1 MHDFEERVKRIAEQ
15 RKKADELRKKREREE
30 VGRRDVQR
38 VEAMIVHSNEL
49 SPHCVIAR
57 ARGTAIG
64 RRGSFG
70 CGADFATCLCTAWY
84 HF

>member
-30 VGRRDVQR
+30 VGRRGVQR

-49 SPHCVIAR
+49 SASLCDR
-57 ARGTAIG
+57 ARKGYCD
-64 RRGSFG
+64 REEREFRLR
-70 CGADFATCLCTAWY
+70 C
-84 HF
+84 